1 MNAVD
6 GKSSLLGVD
15 VIASDWNNRIRSV
28 VLQLTWKIP
37 EVGAIASFIIGSF
50 WPQDKVDVFEAI
62 KEEIRNLIRKEI
74 LEYELNV
81 HKSEIDGLK
90 MILRRYQEAHHHEK
104 GHFLTNWITEA
115 DKLSIIFRQSNNN
128 IHLIHLDITLAILH
142 LAALR
147 ERLDFGKELYEE
159 DNTEQWKDDLKD
171 MYKIYVVDFFPNIFK
186 QWRDWRAENIVYQSW
201 TETHFIV
208 ILPFFRIES
217 HAKLE
222 DKIGGE
228 IKSYSV
234 DLSDSTTTFEGICR
248 DHKTR
253 MCITNTWHY
262 KQFSKL

>member
-28 VLQLTWKIP
+28 VLQLTSKIP

-62 KEEIRNLIRKEI
+62 KEDIRNLIRKEI

-90 MILRRYQEAHHHEK
+90 IILTRYQEAHHHEK

-115 DKLSIIFRQSNNN
+115 DKLSIIFRKSNNN
-128 IHLIHLDITLAILH
+128 IHLIHVDITLAILH

-159 DNTEQWKDDLKD
+159 ENTEQWKDDLKD

-186 QWRDWRAENIVYQSW
+186 QWKDWRAENIVYESW

-208 ILPFFRIES
+208 IPPFFRIES
-217 HAKLE
+217 HAKLK

-234 DLSDSTTTFEGICR
+234 DLSDSTTTFEGIC
-248 DHKTR
+248 
-253 MCITNTWHY
+253 
-262 KQFSKL
+262 